1 MKYTA
6 LIPAAGHSVRFK
18 KNKLTFKI
26 NGEYLI
32 NHSLYH
38 FIEDSECEKIVLV
51 VNKEQF
57 DFFKFLY
64 RLNSKILVVSIDS
77 NTRSESVKFGL
88 SYCKNSSYVLVHDAC
103 RPYLDSELIEDIKNA
118 LNNHD
123 AVIPIIDIVDSVV
136 VVEQDKLN
144 YVDRK
149 NIKRVQTPQGFKT
162 NKLIEAYK
170 NWNSS
175 DVFNDELS
183 MLIHYDKS
191 IKYKYCPG
199 MIKNIK
205 ITFPHDVNDVDYDLH
220 K

>member
-1 MKYTA
+1 MRYTA

-38 FIEDSECEKIVLV
+38 FIEDGECEKIVLV

-64 RLNSKILVVSIDS
+64 RLNSKILVISINS
-77 NTRSESVKFGL
+77 NSRSESVQFGL

-103 RPYLDSELIEDIKNA
+103 RPYLDSKLIEDIKNG
-118 LNNHD
+118 LNDHD
-123 AVIPIIDIVDSVV
+123 AVIPIIDVVDSVV

-144 YVDRK
+144 YVDRN
-149 NIKRVQTPQGFKT
+149 NIKRVQTPQGFRT
-162 NKLIEAYK
+162 NKLVAAY
-170 NWNSS
+170 NATNQN

-183 MLIHYDKS
+183 MLIHYDPNT
-191 IKYKYCPG
+191 KYKYVKG

-205 ITFPHDVNDVDYDLH
+205 ITFPEDVNDIDYDLH